1 MKVLVSL
8 LLLLFSITASAG
20 ETRNYRV
27 LIAGEDIA
35 TSMSTTRA
43 THSA

>member
-27 LIAGEDIA
+27 LIAGEDIG
-35 TSMSTTRA
+35 
-43 THSA
+43 